1 MKKGDFTNLADNY
14 AKYRPSYNKDIVNL
28 VLSSVENVSA
38 IKAADIGAGT
48 GILQNA

>member
-14 AKYRPSYNKDIVNL
+14 TKYRPSYNKDIKS

-38 IKAADIGAGT
+38 IKAADIGAGL
-48 GILQNA
+48 GFLQNA